1 MTMNRKEKAMTASRI
16 SVTLTVFVLLAAL
29 SQACSDGSGGTDD
42 AATDTNPGGFT
53 CNDAC
58 THMWWCGLI
67 DLEYAQ
73 GGCTAACDA
82 GTYGPGWKNC
92 VRDTVGCPADFECTG
107 TLPPQ
112 PKPVCENVCDLGYQ
126 CGFVSAMDLAA
137 CSTECQEIMNEIPAA
152 VQDCLRSASTC
163 VDLRHCICA
172 CDDDGTCNAS
182 CTCDPE
188 CGETCTC
195 DATLDCDADCTCDPD
210 CQGCTCDVSDGCDT
224 GCSCDPDCPSCTC
237 DISPG
242 CDAGCA
248 CDPVCATLKGF
259 GEACI
264 DHPECRDEG
273 YFPEEPRCVSGRCS
287 RTCTF
292 DSLCPTGTEC
302 VEIEFGNNVCDWL

>member
-1 MTMNRKEKAMTASRI
+1 MSISRSTAI
-16 SVTLTVFVLLAAL
+16 VTVFVLSGLL
-29 SQACSDGSGGTDD
+29 QACSDGSDGAQD
-42 AATDTNPGGFT
+42 AATDTTPNGFT

-58 THMWWCGLI
+58 IHMWWCGLI

-73 GGCTAACDA
+73 GGCTAACEA
-82 GTYGPGWKNC
+82 GTYGDGWKDC

-126 CGFVSAMDLAA
+126 CGFVSAMDLSA
-137 CSTECQEIMNEIPAA
+137 CNTECQEILSEIPAV
-152 VQDCLRSASTC
+152 VQDCLRNASTC

-182 CTCDPE
+182 CYCDPE
-188 CGETCTC
+188 CGESCAC
-195 DATLDCDADCTCDPD
+195 DVTLDCDPDCACDPD
-210 CQGCTCDVSDGCDT
+210 CQDCTCDVS
-224 GCSCDPDCPSCTC
+224 S
-237 DISPG
+237 G

-248 CDPVCATLKGF
+248 CDPACATLKGF
-259 GEACI
+259 GEACV

-287 RTCTF
+287 RTCNF
-292 DSLCPTGTEC
+292 DPLCPTGTAC
-302 VEIEFGNNVCDWL
+302 VEIEFGTSVCDWL